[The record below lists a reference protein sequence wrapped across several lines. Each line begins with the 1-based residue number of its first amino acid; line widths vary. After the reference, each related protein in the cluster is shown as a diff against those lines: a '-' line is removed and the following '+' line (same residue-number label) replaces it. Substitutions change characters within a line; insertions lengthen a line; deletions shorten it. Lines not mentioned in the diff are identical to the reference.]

1 MDTILALSTAKTVR
15 KLRSPLKRVQLD
27 LKTLDKGSSIEKQL
41 EETSPDLILL
51 DITLPAMSD
60 FEILRMIREYAP
72 KVPIILTN
80 VTDCDVA
87 TIRGLLKSSTRRLAQ
102 HQPPDQLFHP
112 DSGRIDAG
120 HVAAFFGLPQ
130 ARLARILGHSPQAVH
145 KTPDAE
151 RLQNKLAVY
160 VRIATALFS
169 MFGSEQ
175 KARTWLNAPNPDLD
189 NARPKQLLARGKAA
203 IVAELLEDALLG
215 HPT

>member
-1 MDTILALSTAKTVR
+1 MDTILALITEKTVR
-15 KLRSPLKRVQLD
+15 KLRSRLKRVQLD
-27 LKTLDKGSSIEKQL
+27 LKTLDTGSSIAKQL
-41 EETSPDLILL
+41 EETHPDLILI
-51 DITLPAMSD
+51 DITMPAMSG
-60 FEILRMIREYAP
+60 FETLRCMREYAP

-80 VTDCDVA
+80 VADCDVA
-87 TIRGLLKSSTRRLAQ
+87 TLRGVLKSSTRRRAQ
-102 HQPPDQLFHP
+102 HQPPDQLFQP
-112 DSGRIDAG
+112 DSGRIDAR
-120 HVAAFFGLPQ
+120 HVAAFFGLTQ

-189 NARPKQLLARGKAA
+189 NARPKQLLERGIAA
-203 IVAELLEDALLG
+203 IVAELVEDALLG
-215 HPT
+215 HPS

>member
-1 MDTILALSTAKTVR
+1 MDTILALSTEKTVR
-15 KLRSPLKRVQLD
+15 KLRSLLKRVQLD
-27 LKTLDKGSSIEKQL
+27 LKTLDEGSSIAKQL
-41 EETSPDLILL
+41 EETHPDLILL
-51 DITLPAMSD
+51 DITMPAMSG
-60 FEILRMIREYAP
+60 FEILRSIREHAP
-72 KVPIILTN
+72 TVPIVMLN
-80 VTDCDVA
+80 LADCDVA
-87 TIRGLLKSSTRRLAQ
+87 ALRGVLKSSTRRRAQ

-189 NARPKQLLARGKAA
+189 NARPKQLLERGKAA
-203 IVAELLEDALLG
+203 IVAELVEDALLG
-215 HPT
+215 HPS